1 MVVGTGDEGALPAAP
16 LPLCRSEQ
24 EDEGLQRKLSKV
36 SVTLAQRQA
45 SRKWREMSE
54 LGALEQGLGRDR
66 HGYFLRVE

>member
-1 MVVGTGDEGALPAAP
+1 MPSQLHPSFCA
-16 LPLCRSEQ
+16 
-24 EDEGLQRKLSKV
+24 GLSRMKDCKV